1 MQEEAEKS
9 FKRFLDV
16 YKRASIENALLE
28 YGIGDEKFF
37 LLCNQPVKLIIEL
50 YEEFGDKVRF
60 ETGKLSGAPGM
71 LFQGMFDQK

>member
-28 YGIGDEKFF
+28 HGISDEKFF

-71 LFQGMFDQK
+71 FLQGIFAW